1 MSYTVYFIY
10 IVMYIYYISSLYV
23 GMIAFSLQAPSV
35 LSALHAA
42 LRALIDEDEAE
53 TEGDPKQKEL

>member
-10 IVMYIYYISSLYV
+10 IVMYIYYISLYV

-53 TEGDPKQKEL
+53 TEGDPRQKEL